1 MLKVRCPN
9 QSCGQTTHLSDDGL
23 GRIFRCPGCQ
33 TRLPGTRSTAMAM
46 SKGPA
51 RAYGGDDGGSLDDG
65 YLPSDASSIVSDSR
79 TLSLVTPDGTR
90 EFGPASYFGRLQV
103 RDEIGSGSFATT
115 YRAFDPLLE
124 RNVTLKVYRTNERE
138 CSGGIDH
145 FSAESR
151 ALAQLR
157 HPRIVPIYDAGREG
171 SYPYIAM
178 EFIDGRTLAEALERA
193 PIDVRH
199 AAAIIAEIAEAL
211 HHAHLH
217 GIVHRDVKPSNIVLD
232 PRGLANLID
241 FGLAHR
247 LGNRQAPSRPGS
259 FSGTLAYVAPEQARG
274 DDAVPDPSNDQ
285 YSLGVVLYEMLCGRT
300 PFSGP
305 PLFLLIA
312 AVDYEPPPP
321 RALDPRV
328 PPGLEAICL
337 KALAKRPE
345 ERYVSC
351 QALAE
356 DVKRWLG
363 GEPPLA
369 LEPDSQSLSQRWV
382 RQMRALAATL
392 TSLLALVLLALG
404 IFPATAP

>member
-1 MLKVRCPN
+1 MVIKVRCPN

-23 GRIFRCPGCQ
+23 GRVFRCPGC
-33 TRLPGTRSTAMAM
+33 RAKLSGTRSKSVAMAE
-46 SKGPA
+46 GPA
-51 RAYGGDDGGSLDDG
+51 RPFGGDDGG
-65 YLPSDASSIVSDSR
+65 YLPSDALSILSDIQA
-79 TLSLVTPDGTR
+79 LSPVTPDL
-90 EFGPASYFGRLQV
+90 GPTSYPGRLQV
-103 RDEIGSGSFATT
+103 RDKLGSGSFATT

-124 RNVTLKVYRTNERE
+124 RDVTLKIFRTSERE
-138 CSGGIDH
+138 CSRDIDH
-145 FSAESR
+145 FSAESK
-151 ALAQLR
+151 ALARLR

-171 SYPYIAM
+171 AYHYIAM
-178 EFIDGRTLAEALERA
+178 EFIEGRTLAEALERG

-211 HHAHLH
+211 HYAHSH

-232 PRGLANLID
+232 PRGAAYLID

-247 LGNRQAPSRPGS
+247 PGKRQSTSRPGS
-259 FSGTLAYVAPEQARG
+259 FSGTPAYVAPEQARG
-274 DDAVPDPSNDQ
+274 DDADPHPSNDQ

-312 AVDYEPPPP
+312 AVDHEPPPP
-321 RALDPRV
+321 RALNSSV

-337 KALAKRPE
+337 KAMTKRPE
-345 ERYVSC
+345 ERYISC
-351 QALAE
+351 QTLAD

-369 LEPDSQSLSQRWV
+369 LAPESRTLPGRWV

-392 TSLLALVLLALG
+392 VSLVLLAPG
-404 IFPATAP
+404 TAP